1 MLDYKAMYRRAG
13 EIFKEL
19 KSETRPRDL
28 VKQMSGGQRQAVAI
42 ARTML
47 SEAKI
52 VLMDEPTAAISV
64 RQVAEV
70 LNLIRHLRDRGIAVV
85 LISHRMPDVF
95 TVADRVI
102 VMRRGRK
109 VADKPIA
116 ASSPEEVTGLIT
128 GAIEQ
133 VMIDA
138 RVTIA
143 RNEGRRWQSPLIRR
157 STRSSRAGF
166 RRYSGSQTFWVLL
179 AVILAC
185 IFLSFA
191 TNSFATTK
199 NLYNITR
206 NVTFV
211 AIIALGMTMVIITGG
226 IDLSVGS
233 VLCLCSMV
241 LAVVM
246 HAGYSIEV
254 GIAASIGTALVVGAF
269 NGVLI
274 AYLGFPPFVVTLG
287 MLSIARSLAMVA
299 SNNTVVF
306 QFGPDHDK
314 LLALGG
320 GAWFFGIANPVL
332 YMIVLALLTG
342 FVLRWT
348 KFGRHIFAIGGN
360 EHAATLTG
368 VPVRPIKV
376 AVYMI
381 SALSAGIAGII
392 QTGWLGAVTTNI
404 GAGME
409 LQVIAAAVIGGANLA
424 GGVGT
429 AFGALIGA
437 ALIEV
442 IRNSLGLLGINAFWQ
457 GTFIGGAIML
467 AVLFDRV
474 RNFRQSE

>member
-1 MLDYKAMYRRAG
+1 MAITLDQTIG
-13 EIFKEL
+13 Q
-19 KSETRPRDL
+19 
-28 VKQMSGGQRQAVAI
+28 KQRSWLASVFSG
-42 ARTML
+42 
-47 SEAKI
+47 
-52 VLMDEPTAAISV
+52 
-64 RQVAEV
+64 
-70 LNLIRHLRDRGIAVV
+70 
-85 LISHRMPDVF
+85 
-95 TVADRVI
+95 
-102 VMRRGRK
+102 
-109 VADKPIA
+109 
-116 ASSPEEVTGLIT
+116 
-128 GAIEQ
+128 
-133 VMIDA
+133 
-138 RVTIA
+138 
-143 RNEGRRWQSPLIRR
+143 
-157 STRSSRAGF
+157 
-166 RRYSGSQTFWVLL
+166 QTFWVLI

-185 IFLSFA
+185 IFLSMA
-191 TNSFATTK
+191 TDSFATAK
-199 NLYNITR
+199 NIYNITR

-211 AIIALGMTMVIITGG
+211 AIIALGMTLVIITGG

-320 GAWFFGIANPVL
+320 GAWLFGIANPVL
-332 YMIVLALLTG
+332 YMVVLALITG

-348 KFGRHIFAIGGN
+348 KFGRYVFAIGGN

-368 VPVRPIKV
+368 VPVPRIKII
-376 AVYMI
+376 VYMI
-381 SALSAGIAGII
+381 SALSAGVAGII

-429 AFGALIGA
+429 AFGALVGA
-437 ALIEV
+437 ALIEI

-457 GTFIGGAIML
+457 GSFIGGAIVL
-467 AVLFDRV
+467 AVLFDRL
-474 RNFRQSE
+474 RNLRQGE

>member
-1 MLDYKAMYRRAG
+1 MAVTLD
-13 EIFKEL
+13 
-19 KSETRPRDL
+19 
-28 VKQMSGGQRQAVAI
+28 Q
-42 ARTML
+42 
-47 SEAKI
+47 
-52 VLMDEPTAAISV
+52 
-64 RQVAEV
+64 
-70 LNLIRHLRDRGIAVV
+70 
-85 LISHRMPDVF
+85 
-95 TVADRVI
+95 
-102 VMRRGRK
+102 
-109 VADKPIA
+109 
-116 ASSPEEVTGLIT
+116 
-128 GAIEQ
+128 
-133 VMIDA
+133 
-138 RVTIA
+138 TIA
-143 RNEGRRWQSPLIRR
+143 QKQHSFLSRLF
-157 STRSSRAGF
+157 ST
-166 RRYSGSQTFWVLL
+166 QTFWVVI

-191 TNSFATTK
+191 TDAFATSK

-206 NVTFV
+206 NITFV
-211 AIIALGMTMVIITGG
+211 AIIALGMTFVIITGG

-233 VLCLCSMV
+233 VLCLSSMV
-241 LAVVM
+241 LAVTM

-254 GIAASIGTALVVGAF
+254 GILASIATALAIGAF
-269 NGVLI
+269 NGILI

-320 GAWFFGIANPVL
+320 GAWGFGIANTVL
-332 YMIVLALLTG
+332 YMILLGLITG
-342 FVLRWT
+342 FILRWT

-368 VPVRPIKV
+368 VPVKQIKV

-392 QTGWLGAVTTNI
+392 QTGWLGAVTTNL
-404 GAGME
+404 GTGME
-409 LQVIAAAVIGGANLA
+409 LQVIAATVIGGANLA

-429 AFGALIGA
+429 AFGAIVGA

-457 GTFIGGAIML
+457 GVFIGGAILM
-467 AVLFDRV
+467 AVLFDRI
-474 RNFRQSE
+474 RNFRRSD

>member
-1 MLDYKAMYRRAG
+1 MATTLD
-13 EIFKEL
+13 
-19 KSETRPRDL
+19 
-28 VKQMSGGQRQAVAI
+28 Q
-42 ARTML
+42 
-47 SEAKI
+47 
-52 VLMDEPTAAISV
+52 
-64 RQVAEV
+64 
-70 LNLIRHLRDRGIAVV
+70 
-85 LISHRMPDVF
+85 
-95 TVADRVI
+95 
-102 VMRRGRK
+102 
-109 VADKPIA
+109 
-116 ASSPEEVTGLIT
+116 
-128 GAIEQ
+128 
-133 VMIDA
+133 
-138 RVTIA
+138 TIA
-143 RNEGRRWQSPLIRR
+143 RRQRTIGGTIL
-157 STRSSRAGF
+157 
-166 RRYSGSQTFWVLL
+166 GSQTFWVLV

-185 IFLSFA
+185 IFLSF
-191 TNSFATTK
+191 TTDSFATAK

-211 AIIALGMTMVIITGG
+211 AIIALGMTLVIITGG

-241 LAVVM
+241 LAVTM
-246 HAGYSIEV
+246 HAGFGIET
-254 GIAASIGTALVVGAF
+254 GIVAAVATALVIGAF
-269 NGVLI
+269 NGILI
-274 AYLGFPPFVVTLG
+274 AYVGFPPFVVTLG

-306 QFGPDHDK
+306 EFGPDHDK

-320 GAWFFGIANPVL
+320 GSVFGIANPVI

-348 KFGRHIFAIGGN
+348 RIGRYIYAIGGN
-360 EHAATLTG
+360 EHAAIATG
-368 VPVRPIKV
+368 LPVRPIKV
-376 AVYMI
+376 CVYMI

-429 AFGALIGA
+429 AFGALVGA

-457 GTFIGGAIML
+457 GTFIGSATVL
-467 AVLFDRV
+467 AVLFDRI

>member
-1 MLDYKAMYRRAG
+1 MATTLDQTIA
-13 EIFKEL
+13 
-19 KSETRPRDL
+19 
-28 VKQMSGGQRQAVAI
+28 QRQHNWI
-42 ARTML
+42 
-47 SEAKI
+47 SGI
-52 VLMDEPTAAISV
+52 VS
-64 RQVAEV
+64 
-70 LNLIRHLRDRGIAVV
+70 
-85 LISHRMPDVF
+85 
-95 TVADRVI
+95 
-102 VMRRGRK
+102 
-109 VADKPIA
+109 
-116 ASSPEEVTGLIT
+116 
-128 GAIEQ
+128 
-133 VMIDA
+133 
-138 RVTIA
+138 
-143 RNEGRRWQSPLIRR
+143 
-157 STRSSRAGF
+157 
-166 RRYSGSQTFWVLL
+166 SQTFWVLIS
-179 AVILAC
+179 VILAC
-185 IFLSFA
+185 VFLSFA
-191 TNSFATTK
+191 TDSFATAK

-211 AIIALGMTMVIITGG
+211 AIIALGMTLVIITGG

-233 VLCLCSMV
+233 VLCLCSMI
-241 LAVVM
+241 LAVTM

-254 GIAASIGTALVVGAF
+254 GILAAIATALVIGAF
-269 NGVLI
+269 NGILI

-306 QFGPDHDK
+306 QFGPDHDL

-320 GAWFFGIANPVL
+320 GAWLGIANPVL

-348 KFGRHIFAIGGN
+348 RFGRHIFAVGGN
-360 EHAATLTG
+360 EHAAILTG

-381 SALSAGIAGII
+381 SALSAGVAGIV

-429 AFGALIGA
+429 AFGALVGA
-437 ALIEV
+437 ALIEI

-457 GTFIGGAIML
+457 GTFIGGAIVL
-467 AVLFDRV
+467 AVLFDRI
-474 RNFRQSE
+474 RNFRQSD

>member
-1 MLDYKAMYRRAG
+1 MAITLDGQIAQ
-13 EIFKEL
+13 
-19 KSETRPRDL
+19 
-28 VKQMSGGQRQAVAI
+28 KQHSRLSAI
-42 ARTML
+42 L
-47 SEAKI
+47 
-52 VLMDEPTAAISV
+52 
-64 RQVAEV
+64 
-70 LNLIRHLRDRGIAVV
+70 
-85 LISHRMPDVF
+85 
-95 TVADRVI
+95 
-102 VMRRGRK
+102 
-109 VADKPIA
+109 
-116 ASSPEEVTGLIT
+116 
-128 GAIEQ
+128 
-133 VMIDA
+133 
-138 RVTIA
+138 
-143 RNEGRRWQSPLIRR
+143 
-157 STRSSRAGF
+157 
-166 RRYSGSQTFWVLL
+166 GSQTFWVFM
-179 AVILAC
+179 AVVAAC
-185 IFLSFA
+185 IFLAFA
-191 TNSFATTK
+191 TDSFATTK
-199 NLYNITR
+199 NFYNITR
-206 NVTFV
+206 NTTFV
-211 AIIALGMTMVIITGG
+211 AIIALGMTFVIITGG

-254 GIAASIGTALVVGAF
+254 GIAASIGTALLIGGF

-306 QFGPDHDK
+306 EFGPDHDL

-320 GAWFFGIANPVL
+320 GAWLFGIANPVI
-332 YMIVLALLTG
+332 YMVVLALLTG

-348 KFGRHIFAIGGN
+348 KFGRHVFAIGGN
-360 EHAATLTG
+360 EHAAILTG

-424 GGVGT
+424 GGAGT
-429 AFGALIGA
+429 AIGAIIGA

-457 GTFIGGAIML
+457 GTFIGGAIIV
-467 AVLFDRV
+467 AVLFDRLRHV
-474 RNFRQSE
+474 RQSD